1 MSYHHAYLRTTTGI
15 INGYKGDE
23 PFSSF
28 LKKYFAANK
37 QHGSRDRKQIT
48 QLCYSYFRL
57 GKAGEH
63 LEVASRILAGLFL
76 SSAAPN
82 EMLATLKPEWNDKTN
97 LPVKE
102 KAAIVGIELN
112 EVFPW
117 CQEWSGGIDREKF
130 NATFFIQPDLFLR
143 IRPSHH
149 DKVIKKL
156 EGSGMEFKFIPPT
169 TLRFPPASKTDVW
182 LEHDREVVVQD
193 LNSQRVGEFHEWLK
207 ETIVGPGR
215 SDDRTDDCRVWDC
228 CAASGGK
235 SILANDILGNIDLT
249 VSDVRESILV
259 NLKKRFEK
267 AGIKKFNSFISDLA
281 GEGKIPAK
289 SFDLVIADVPCTG
302 SGTWSRTPEQL
313 FYFDEKK
320 IAEYASLQKK
330 IVSRVVPTIKAG
342 GYLLY
347 ITCSIFRSENE
358 DMIAY
363 LQKEL
368 HLRVVK
374 MPARMTG
381 PDGELLK
388 GYELKADTLFA
399 ALLQKPL

>member
-1 MSYHHAYLRTTTGI
+1 VSYHHAYLRTTTGI

-37 QHGSRDRKQIT
+37 QHGSRDRKQISH
-48 QLCYSYFRL
+48 LCYSYFRL
-57 GKAGEH
+57 GKAGGQM
-63 LEVASRILAGLFL
+63 EVASRIVAGLFL
-76 SSAAPN
+76 SAAAPN
-82 EMLATLKPEWNDKTN
+82 ELLATLKPEWNDKTT

-102 KAAIVGIELN
+102 KAAIAGIELN
-112 EVFPW
+112 EVFPLYE
-117 CQEWSGGIDREKF
+117 EWSGGIDREKF
-130 NATFFIQPDLFLR
+130 NASFFVQPDLFLR
-143 IRPSHH
+143 IRPSQQE
-149 DKVIKKL
+149 KVIKKL
-156 EGSGMEFKFIPPT
+156 EGSGMDFILIPPS
-169 TLRFPPASKTDVW
+169 TLRLPPASKTDEW
-182 LEHDREVVVQD
+182 LEHDKEVVVQD
-193 LNSQRVGEFHEWLK
+193 LNSQRVGEFLEWLK

-235 SILANDILGNIDLT
+235 SILAKDILGNIDLT

-259 NLKKRFEK
+259 NLKKRFER
-267 AGIKKFNSFISDLA
+267 AGIKQYHSFISDLA
-281 GEGKIPAK
+281 GEGTIPAK
-289 SFDLVIADVPCTG
+289 NYDLVMADVPCTG

-320 IAEYASLQKK
+320 IAAYASLQKK
-330 IVSRVVPTIKAG
+330 IVSRVVPAIKAG

-368 HLRVVK
+368 HLHVVK
-374 MPARMTG
+374 MHARMNG
-381 PDGELLK
+381 SDGELFK

-399 ALLQKPL
+399 ALLQRPL

>member
-1 MSYHHAYLRTTTGI
+1 M
-15 INGYKGDE
+15 
-23 PFSSF
+23 
-28 LKKYFAANK
+28 
-37 QHGSRDRKQIT
+37 
-48 QLCYSYFRL
+48 
-57 GKAGEH
+57 
-63 LEVASRILAGLFL
+63 EVASGILAGLFL
-76 SSAAPN
+76 SAAAPN
-82 EMLATLKPEWNDKTN
+82 EMLETLKPEWNDKTN
-97 LPVKE
+97 LPLKE
-102 KAAIVGIELN
+102 KAAIAGIELN

-117 CQEWSGGIDREKF
+117 YQEWSGGIEREKF
-130 NATFFIQPDLFLR
+130 NASFFTQPDLFLR
-143 IRPSHH
+143 IRPSQHE
-149 DKVIKKL
+149 KVIKKL
-156 EGSGMEFKFIPPT
+156 EGSGMDFIFIPPSA
-169 TLRFPPASKTDVW
+169 LRLPPASKTNEW

-193 LNSQRVGEFHEWLK
+193 LNSQRVGEFLEVVGNA
-207 ETIVGPGR
+207 IVRREP
-215 SDDRTDDCRVWDC
+215 SEDCMTWDC

-235 SILANDILGNIDLT
+235 SILAKDILGNIDLT

-267 AGIKKFNSFISDLA
+267 AGIRNFNSFISDLA

-313 FYFDEKK
+313 FYFNEEK

-347 ITCSIFRSENE
+347 ITCSIFRRENE

-363 LQKEL
+363 LQKER

-381 PDGELLK
+381 SDGELLK

-399 ALLQKPL
+399 ALLQKPS